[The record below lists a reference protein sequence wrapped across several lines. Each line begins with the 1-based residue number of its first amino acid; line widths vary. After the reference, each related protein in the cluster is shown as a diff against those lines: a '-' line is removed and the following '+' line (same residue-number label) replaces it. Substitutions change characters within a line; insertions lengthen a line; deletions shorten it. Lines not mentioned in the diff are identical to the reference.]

1 MNARRAS
8 PAIRRPRC
16 RHAIYSNNIHSK
28 VAPFRLNMLREASI
42 SREFT
47 PVSQNAIGMARFG
60 TRTAKFTVGKNP

>member
-28 VAPFRLNMLREASI
+28 DAPFRLNMLREASI

-47 PVSQNAIGMARFG
+47 PVLQNAIGMARFAM
-60 TRTAKFTVGKNP
+60 RAAKFPVGKNP